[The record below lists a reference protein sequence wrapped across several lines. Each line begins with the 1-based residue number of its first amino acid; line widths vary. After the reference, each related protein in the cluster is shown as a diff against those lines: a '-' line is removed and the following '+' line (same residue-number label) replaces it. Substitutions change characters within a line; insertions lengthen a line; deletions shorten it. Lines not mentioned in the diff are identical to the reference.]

1 MRWARSKPSVAARWR
16 PNNVTRRVP
25 EPSRLLPLAVALL
38 LCAGTICRAATA
50 PDCRSE
56 EATLTKDEADL
67 PRLEV
72 ASPADR
78 PITCITLETII
89 AFAGRLK
96 AHVAH
101 CPASGYA
108 QSAGGWEMTRIDYVK
123 RFADNRCKRTF

>member
-1 MRWARSKPSVAARWR
+1 MVVLAFGAAL
-16 PNNVTRRVP
+16 TG
-25 EPSRLLPLAVALL
+25 SAAAAV
-38 LCAGTICRAATA
+38 
-50 PDCRSE
+50 DCKAE
-56 EATLTKDEADL
+56 EATLMRDETEL

-96 AHVAH
+96 GHVAH

-108 QSAGGWEMTRIDYVK
+108 PTAPDWEKTRVDYAA
-123 RFADNRCKRTF
+123 RFVQNRCKRTF

>member
-1 MRWARSKPSVAARWR
+1 M
-16 PNNVTRRVP
+16 
-25 EPSRLLPLAVALL
+25 
-38 LCAGTICRAATA
+38 RAASTLLMALACGAMPAASAAATPA
-50 PDCRSE
+50 PDCKAE
-56 EATLTKDEADL
+56 EAVLMKDESEL

-96 AHVAH
+96 THVGR

-108 QSAGGWEMTRIDYVK
+108 TSAADWEKTRVDYGA
-123 RFADNRCKRTF
+123 RFIQNRCKRTF

>member
-1 MRWARSKPSVAARWR
+1 MSVRAG
-16 PNNVTRRVP
+16 
-25 EPSRLLPLAVALL
+25 LKLL
-38 LCAGTICRAATA
+38 LVLAWGTA
-50 PDCRSE
+50 PAESAAAAAMDCKAE
-56 EATLTKDEADL
+56 EAALMKDESEL

-96 AHVAH
+96 THVAH

-108 QSAGGWEMTRIDYVK
+108 SSAADWEKTRVDYAA
-123 RFADNRCKRTF
+123 RFVQNRCKRTF

>member
-1 MRWARSKPSVAARWR
+1 MILRPGDVRAGVGLRSLIALAWGAAL
-16 PNNVTRRVP
+16 TA
-25 EPSRLLPLAVALL
+25 SAAAAV
-38 LCAGTICRAATA
+38 
-50 PDCRSE
+50 DCKAE
-56 EATLTKDEADL
+56 EATLMKDESEL

-96 AHVAH
+96 GHVAH

-108 QSAGGWEMTRIDYVK
+108 QAASEWEKTRLDYAG
-123 RFADNRCKRTF
+123 RFTQNRCKRTF

>member
-1 MRWARSKPSVAARWR
+1 MLIVLAWSAA
-16 PNNVTRRVP
+16 
-25 EPSRLLPLAVALL
+25 LI
-38 LCAGTICRAATA
+38 GGATA
-50 PDCRSE
+50 AADCTVE
-56 EATLTKDEADL
+56 ETTLMKDESEL

-101 CPASGYA
+101 CPASSYA
-108 QSAGGWEMTRIDYVK
+108 QAASEWEKTRVDYAA
-123 RFADNRCKRTF
+123 RFIQNRCKRTF